1 MTDWDAIVNH
11 IQSAMQAVDKAH
23 AALET
28 LQEKADKEEA
38 KRFQLKMKKL
48 QKRLEQMQNILTHED
63 IYAMDELAGVLGAAL
78 GSNQTYHR
86 IADYEVRH
94 R

>member
-1 MTDWDAIVNH
+1 MTDWDAIVNQ
-11 IQSAMQAVDKAH
+11 IQNAMQAVDEAH
-23 AALET
+23 TALET
-28 LQEKADKEEA
+28 LRENANREEA
-38 KRFQLKMKKL
+38 ERFQLEMKEL
-48 QKRLEQMQNILTHED
+48 RKRLEQMQNILTHED
-63 IYAMDELAGVLGAAL
+63 IYAMDELADVLGAAL